1 LRERETETETE
12 TERQRQRET
21 ERGRERERQT
31 ETDRQK
37 DQATEGGREM
47 VGEEM
52 RCRGLIS
59 KHGGKQSG
67 NEGQTGTAG
76 HVAGHSAII
85 SQVRLDSWLGD
96 SPS

>member
-1 LRERETETETE
+1 MLTGLQPISHSNNKYHKYHTHRHVYSTRE
-12 TERQRQRET
+12 
-21 ERGRERERQT
+21 
-31 ETDRQK
+31 
-37 DQATEGGREM
+37 TEGGREM